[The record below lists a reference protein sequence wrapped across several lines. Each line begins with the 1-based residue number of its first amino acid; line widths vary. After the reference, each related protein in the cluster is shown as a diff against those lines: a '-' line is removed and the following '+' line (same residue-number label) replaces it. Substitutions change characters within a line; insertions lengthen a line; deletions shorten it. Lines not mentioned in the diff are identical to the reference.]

1 MTESTPNAKMIEVT
15 FRLPAA
21 AGATRVSVAGD
32 FNGWSRT
39 DHPMTNTDDGLAVT
53 IALEPG
59 RWYRYRYWVD
69 DNRWENDWTAD
80 WYTPNAYGGDD
91 SVVDL
96 TDESPRMAGAS
107 AASPASTAS
116 TASTPSTPSTL
127 STSSATTADPTPEQ
141 GVNPTATTSKT
152 NTAETNSPTKSTSG
166 PGPTSSAANAEPAR
180 RAPSKRA
187 R

>member
-1 MTESTPNAKMIEVT
+1 MTEPTSSPKAIEVT

-39 DHPMTNTDDGLAVT
+39 DHKMADVDDGLEIT

-69 DNRWENDWTAD
+69 DNRWENDWVAD

-91 SVVDL
+91 AVVDL
-96 TDESPRMAGAS
+96 TDESPRV
-107 AASPASTAS
+107 AAAAAATVRQSDSVADV
-116 TASTPSTPSTL
+116 TP
-127 STSSATTADPTPEQ
+127 
-141 GVNPTATTSKT
+141 
-152 NTAETNSPTKSTSG
+152 
-166 PGPTSSAANAEPAR
+166 PGF
-180 RAPSKRA
+180 
-187 R
+187 